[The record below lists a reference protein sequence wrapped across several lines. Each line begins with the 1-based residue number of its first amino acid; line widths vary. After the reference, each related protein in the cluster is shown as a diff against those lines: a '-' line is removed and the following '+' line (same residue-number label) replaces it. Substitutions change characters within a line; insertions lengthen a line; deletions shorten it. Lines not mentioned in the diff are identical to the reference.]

1 MKEKFPFR
9 YFVITFA
16 WSWLIWLPLIL
27 IGLGKIP
34 INKEL
39 ITSIT
44 IPVSI
49 IGAFGPAVGAFVSLR
64 TLNGKGAV
72 GSYVKS
78 FFSLNFGWKVWAV
91 VFLVFGLS
99 TFAAWILPELFGAP
113 RLPMLLPNIYIFPV
127 YWLLMVFL
135 GGGQEEI
142 GWRGYIMP
150 YLESRFGMI
159 LGSIILGLVWS
170 CWHIPLW
177 FLPGATQ
184 TYMNFFGFMML
195 TIGYSFFYSWVMK
208 SSGNRPLA
216 GLIAHGT
223 ANAFIPLFPV
233 LIFNLEEQQ
242 TRYWIWTS
250 LTLIIGV
257 IFLIINMNKEKGFH
271 KNIT

>member
-9 YFVITFA
+9 FFIITFA
-16 WSWLIWLPLIL
+16 WSWLIWLFLIL
-27 IGLGKIP
+27 AGLGRIP

-39 ITSIT
+39 LISIT

-49 IGAFGPAVGAFVSLR
+49 VGAFGPAVGAFVSLR

-72 GSYVKS
+72 ASYIKS
-78 FFSLNFGWKVWAV
+78 FLSFKFGWKVWIW

-99 TFAAWILPELFGAP
+99 TFASWFLPELFGKP

-142 GWRGYIMP
+142 GWRGYILAF
-150 YLESRFGMI
+150 LERRFGI
-159 LGSIILGLVWS
+159 FLGSGILGLVWA

-177 FLPGATQ
+177 FIPGTSQ
-184 TYMNFFGFMML
+184 TYMNFLGFMML
-195 TIGYSFFYSWVMK
+195 TVGYSYFFSWIMK

-223 ANAFIPLFPV
+223 ANAFVPIFPV
-233 LIFNLEEQQ
+233 IIMKPGAPQVRF
-242 TRYWIWTS
+242 WIWVS
-250 LTLIIGV
+250 LTLIIGIV
-257 IFLIINMNKEKGFH
+257 FLIININNSKRFH
-271 KNIT
+271 RHIA